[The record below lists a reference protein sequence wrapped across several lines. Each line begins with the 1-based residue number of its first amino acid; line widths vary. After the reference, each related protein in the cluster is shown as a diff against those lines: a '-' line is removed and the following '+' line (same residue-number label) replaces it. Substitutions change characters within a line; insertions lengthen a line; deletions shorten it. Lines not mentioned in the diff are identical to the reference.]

1 MGSTVRGKGREG
13 KGRKG
18 AAGGRKGTWRDRDR
32 NRVEGDALC
41 LVALKQ
47 AAQAAGA
54 AVPGVPR
61 GCPEKGVAGKK
72 RPAAQISIGSVS
84 CDHLL

>member
-1 MGSTVRGKGREG
+1 M
-13 KGRKG
+13 
-18 AAGGRKGTWRDRDR
+18 
-32 NRVEGDALC
+32 EGDALC